1 MSKKLL
7 ERLQSQFGEAILE
20 THSHFG
26 DDTAVVAADRWVEV
40 ATFLRDDPRCAMDHF
55 IDLTAVDYL
64 NRQSPRYEVVVHLR
78 SMEKLHRI
86 RLKTRIDGKGDENPK
101 LASLVGVWRGANWFE
116 RECFDM
122 FGVEFEG
129 HPDLRRILMY
139 EEFEGH
145 PLRKDYPAQRAQP
158 LIPYREG
165 VNNEKLPPF
174 GERMGMPWGRQTHDH
189 AHSERNLLGFEEDT

>member
-1 MSKKLL
+1 VSKKLL
-7 ERLQSQFGEAILE
+7 ERLEGQFGDTILE
-20 THSHFG
+20 THSQFG
-26 DDTAVVAADRWVEV
+26 DDTAIVDPKRWVEI
-40 ATFLRDDPRCAMDHF
+40 ATFLREDARCAMDHF
-55 IDLTAVDYL
+55 IDLTAVDHL
-64 NRQSPRYEVVVHLR
+64 NRRTPRYEVVLHVR
-78 SMEKLHRI
+78 SIEKLHRI
-86 RLKTRIDGKGDENPK
+86 RLKTRIDAEGEANPRIG
-101 LASLVGVWRGANWFE
+101 SLCAVWRGANWFE

-165 VNNEKLPPF
+165 FEKLPPF
-174 GERMGMPWGRQTHDH
+174 DENEGMPWGRQTHDH
-189 AHSERNLLGFEEDT
+189 GHTERNLLGFEEDK